1 MANSMVITVFISFDF
16 VYIPVFIY
24 FSCQYIF
31 FMKVLKYFVKENE
44 EKRLQRKIIEEKIA
58 QGKILF

>member
-1 MANSMVITVFISFDF
+1 
-16 VYIPVFIY
+16 
-24 FSCQYIF
+24 
-31 FMKVLKYFVKENE
+31 MKVLKFFVKENE